1 MSVVKIEEIESRI
14 LTLRGESALLDSQV
28 AEVYGIA
35 TKEVNQAVSN
45 NPEKF
50 PSGYTIEL
58 TEEEKQEVVKNFDH
72 LTNLKFSPHLPK
84 AFTEKGLYMLATV
97 LKSAKAVRTTLAV
110 IETFTKLRYLTQS
123 IGQALET
130 EDMSRQNALSERS
143 GEIFAEIL
151 GDELPNTGV
160 ETTLEL
166 NVAFLKLKHTIKKAK
181 G

>member
-50 PSGYTIEL
+50 PSGYVIEL

-72 LTNLKFSPHLPK
+72 LAKLKFSPHLPK
-84 AFTEKGLYMLATV
+84 AFT
-97 LKSAKAVRTTLAV
+97 
-110 IETFTKLRYLTQS
+110 
-123 IGQALET
+123 
-130 EDMSRQNALSERS
+130 
-143 GEIFAEIL
+143 
-151 GDELPNTGV
+151 
-160 ETTLEL
+160 
-166 NVAFLKLKHTIKKAK
+166 
-181 G
+181 